1 MIGDEVVFDREDV
14 DVHDR
19 GILHLRPQLFTKGL
33 QLSIED
39 LSSIVEKSK
48 AAMLIGIAC
57 VVGGRS
63 QFLRQTAQWPS
74 VVHPEILP
82 STFVYTPDRESDL
95 FYEGRDVLNDLRV
108 REVTKL
114 AREVVLADV
123 DGVESI
129 LEAVLADQIRITSG
143 EEQRGARSETEE
155 LEDLDVQAEGL
166 GTREGGRAPYGK
178 VGAVAEIWAQRF
190 QVWAQVARVQALTY
204 FGFPC
209 TSQQNFIRRLKNT
222 PPLIDLVL

>member
-82 STFVYTPDRESDL
+82 STFVYT
-95 FYEGRDVLNDLRV
+95 LRV